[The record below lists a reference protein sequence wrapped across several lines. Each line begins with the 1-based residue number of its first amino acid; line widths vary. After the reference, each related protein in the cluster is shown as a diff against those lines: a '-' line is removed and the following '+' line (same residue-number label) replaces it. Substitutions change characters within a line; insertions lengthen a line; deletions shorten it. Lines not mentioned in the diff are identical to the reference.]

1 MNDFWKGRARKLD
14 DIDIPRI
21 GATIGVGEDPIHAV
35 MDTEARSSGFDGAA
49 RVVMLF
55 EPHVFYRE
63 VPEPLRAKAE
73 ADGLA
78 YPKWGQRKYPSDSY
92 PVFQKAYALNARA
105 ALRSASWG
113 LGQVMGFN
121 SSLAGFDTAQAMV
134 EAFAAD
140 EEHQLEGMVNFIRN
154 AGLDDELRDLEAA
167 KTDAQMLDA
176 AARFARGYN
185 GPGYAKNGYDKKI
198 VQRFKWWKG
207 KPDTPWTRDML
218 GQSCPLAA

>member
-1 MNDFWKGRARKLD
+1 MNEFWKGRARKLD

-21 GATIGVGEDPIHAV
+21 GSLIGVGEDPIHAV
-35 MDTEARSSGFDGAA
+35 MDTEARGNGFDGQG

-113 LGQVMGFN
+113 FGQIMGFN
-121 SSLAGFDTAQAMV
+121 ASLAGFDTPQAMV

-140 EEHQLEGMVNFIRN
+140 EEHHLEGMVNFIRN

-185 GPGYAKNGYDKKI
+185 GPSYAKNGYDKKI
-198 VQRFKWWKG
+198 VARYKFWKG
-207 KPDTPWTRDML
+207 KPDTPWSKDML
-218 GQSCPLAA
+218 GCHCPLAA